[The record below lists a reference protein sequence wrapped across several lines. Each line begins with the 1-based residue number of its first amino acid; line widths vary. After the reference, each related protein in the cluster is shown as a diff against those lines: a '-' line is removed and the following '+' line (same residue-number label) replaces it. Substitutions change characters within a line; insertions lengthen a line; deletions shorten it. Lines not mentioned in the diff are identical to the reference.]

1 MMILPFL
8 IVLCLVL
15 FVFFLFRT
23 TVTADL
29 PCDIR
34 QDGFWL
40 RPGSARKGERLH
52 LRWLDQKGKWHDEH
66 IVFHPGP
73 KGQFVPT
80 QRRPLQIKVVQPQ
93 SYTSDSS
100 SPSSSSSSPFS
111 HQDSWSSSSHHHS
124 SSSHHHSSS
133 SSSSSSDSYTQAAA
147 WESTSSAP
155 AVDAQS
161 LSDAAPSSSSD
172 SSYPSAY

>member
-1 MMILPFL
+1 MIFTFL
-8 IVLCLVL
+8 IALCLVL
-15 FVFFLFRT
+15 LFFFVFRT

-29 PCDIR
+29 PCDIH

-52 LRWLDQKGKWHDEH
+52 VRWLDQKGQWHDEK

-80 QRRPLQIKVVQPQ
+80 QRRPLQIKLVQPQ

-100 SPSSSSSSPFS
+100 SPSSSSSSSSSFS
-111 HQDSWSSSSHHHS
+111 DQDSWVSTTHQHSFSSSSP
-124 SSSHHHSSS
+124 
-133 SSSSSSDSYTQAAA
+133 SSDSYTQAAA
-147 WESTSSAP
+147 WESSSAAP
-155 AVDAQS
+155 SVDAQS